1 MSFLSPLFLLGLA
14 AVALPIIVHLVRRTR
29 AKKIEF
35 PSLMFVRQIPQRTI
49 RRRRLINWLLLAL
62 RCLALLCLVL
72 AFARPFF
79 TSSNAAESLTRAK
92 AKIILLDTSLSLRY
106 GKRFEQ
112 ALTQARTI
120 VNESGTNDQ
129 LALITFGNGYEILN
143 RFTNEKNKINSLL
156 DQAKAGLNSTAY
168 AQALR
173 GAEELMKETTV
184 ADKQIFLITDFQ
196 AAGWNQSET
205 AFRLNNQIKLITKD
219 VGASDSP
226 NLAVTDL
233 NAQAVVYQPKYTDK
247 LAARITNFS
256 DDARDSLSVELQLN
270 DHPIEK
276 RQVKVPARESATVE
290 FTDFNLNEG
299 VNRAV
304 IVINDNNFDAD
315 DKFYFTLHR
324 EAQAQALIIE
334 AAGRAGNESLYLRNA
349 LTTGENLPFTWT
361 VKTPASVNSADLP
374 NHKVIILN
382 DVESITNA
390 FAENLKSFVEKGG
403 GLVIA
408 TARHADTA
416 SFNDAFKNIAPSV
429 LGEAVQ
435 LTGNYSTLSNI
446 KTDHP
451 VFEVFRNSG
460 RLAAARVFGYRRSE
474 PKEKAAVLA
483 RFEDGSPALTEIS
496 LGQGKVLMFTSSL
509 DASWNDLPLTP
520 LYLPLVRQM
529 TKHLGEKDRQA
540 WQTIGN
546 TFTVSSGQNGEA
558 PSIDSPSNNRLTDR
572 TATNAGQLIVKA
584 QENGFYRVRSG
595 SDSDFV
601 AVNVDGK
608 ESDLSRLN
616 VDDFTAAI
624 SGGEAQATQAPG
636 AQVKFTNEERE
647 SKQRT
652 WWMLLIA
659 ASLLFLAEA
668 VISRRT
674 KIARMIG

>member
-14 AVALPIIVHLVRRTR
+14 AVAVPIIVHLVRRTR
-29 AKKIEF
+29 AKKVEF

-79 TSSNAAESLTRAK
+79 TSSSAAESLTRSQ
-92 AKIILLDTSLSLRY
+92 AKIILLDNSLSMRY
-106 GKRFEQ
+106 GKRFEN

-120 VNESGTNDQ
+120 VNDAGTNDQ
-129 LALITFGNGYEILN
+129 LALVIFGNGYEIVS
-143 RFTNEKNKINSLL
+143 RFTNEKSKINSLL
-156 DQAKAGLNSTAY
+156 NQVKPGLSSTAY
-168 AQALR
+168 SQALR

-184 ADKQIFLITDFQ
+184 AGKQIFLITDFQ

-205 AFRLNNQIKLITKD
+205 AYRLSNQIKLINKD
-219 VGASDSP
+219 VGEAVAP

-256 DDARDSLSVELQLN
+256 DEARESFSVEFQLN

-276 RQVKVPARESATVE
+276 RQLKVPARESAVVE

-324 EAQAQALIIE
+324 EAQAQALVIE
-334 AAGRAGNESLYLRNA
+334 AAGRAGNDSLYLRNA
-349 LTTGENLPFTWT
+349 LTTGENLPFAWT
-361 VKTPASVNSADLP
+361 VKTPASVNPADLP
-374 NHKVIILN
+374 NYKVIILN
-382 DVESITNA
+382 DVESVTNA

-403 GLVIA
+403 GLIIA
-408 TARHADTA
+408 TARHTDTS
-416 SFNDAFKNIAPSV
+416 SFNEAFKNIAPSV

-474 PKEKAAVLA
+474 PKEKTSVLA
-483 RFEDGSPALTEIS
+483 RFEDGSPALAENS
-496 LGQGKVLMFTSSL
+496 LGQGKVLLFTSSL
-509 DASWNDLPLTP
+509 DSSWNDLPLTP

-546 TFTVSSGQNGEA
+546 TFTVSPGQNGEA
-558 PSIDSPSNNRLTDR
+558 PSIDTPSNNRLTER
-572 TATNAGQLIVKA
+572 AATNSGQLIVKA

-595 SDSDFV
+595 SESDYV
-601 AVNVDGK
+601 AVNIDNK
-608 ESDLSRLN
+608 ESDLAKLSI
-616 VDDFTAAI
+616 DDFVTAMTGA
-624 SGGEAQATQAPG
+624 EAQAATAG
-636 AQVKFTNEERE
+636 AQVKLTNEERE

-659 ASLLFLAEA
+659 ALLLFLAEA
-668 VISRRT
+668 IISRRT
-674 KIARMIG
+674 KLARMIG